1 MEINYLL
8 IEEENEQ
15 DFVSVLP
22 PELNREENRIC
33 IGAVDENN
41 AVLGA
46 ISYFLVRY
54 EYVIDWVF
62 VVPPVRRRRVG
73 AGLLGKVIETI
84 LHAGDLFPI
93 VARFPYT
100 DKEHAVFSLF
110 QSEERM
116 TTSYSHERFVVSPK
130 ELANAARL
138 WEKAGQMKG
147 QAAGERLF
155 FDLSAE
161 EQQQTLTEMR
171 LEYGFVINHPGGFTD
186 RMVPSLC
193 RCIVDK
199 GTVTDLVL
207 VQKLQNGDLE
217 ASFVYGKN
225 PIGLFT
231 ILRSI
236 TAEAKKSFPNASLSF
251 DAANEKSL
259 QLAKKLFPRV
269 TSIPIF
275 EAAYL

>member
-15 DFVSVLP
+15 DLASVLP

-54 EYVIDWVF
+54 EYVIDWGF

-116 TTSYSHERFVVSPK
+116 TTSYSHERFVVNPK

-138 WEKAGQMKG
+138 
-147 QAAGERLF
+147 
-155 FDLSAE
+155 
-161 EQQQTLTEMR
+161 
-171 LEYGFVINHPGGFTD
+171 
-186 RMVPSLC
+186 
-193 RCIVDK
+193 
-199 GTVTDLVL
+199 
-207 VQKLQNGDLE
+207 
-217 ASFVYGKN
+217 YGKR
-225 PIGLFT
+225 PGRRKGRQRARDSFLTYRRRSSSRLSPRCGLST
-231 ILRSI
+231 ALSSDPEILSGHESARQY
-236 TAEAKKSFPNASLSF
+236 TLGRE
-251 DAANEKSL
+251 
-259 QLAKKLFPRV
+259 
-269 TSIPIF
+269 
-275 EAAYL
+275 